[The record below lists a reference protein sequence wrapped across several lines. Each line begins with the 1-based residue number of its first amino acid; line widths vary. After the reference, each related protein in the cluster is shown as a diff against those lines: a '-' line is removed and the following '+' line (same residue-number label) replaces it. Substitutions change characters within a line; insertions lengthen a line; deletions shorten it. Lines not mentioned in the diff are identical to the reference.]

1 MTSEHRCA
9 SCVCNRDRGGR
20 VSCDEPTIAQDADGE
35 EGSYP
40 VREDIYLLCSA
51 GRVGIFK
58 VPLCVEVAWLPS
70 GKVTVIGVSV
80 IRTSDMAALS
90 FKAMKWPV
98 VPVSAF
104 AIVLMTGRLMV
115 CGIKASEIICFC
127 LGLEK
132 NTFARLTT
140 LSTSIPPHQHRLLP
154 LFL

>member
-1 MTSEHRCA
+1 MERRDPTQSGKISTCCA
-9 SCVCNRDRGGR
+9 AR
-20 VSCDEPTIAQDADGE
+20 
-35 EGSYP
+35 
-40 VREDIYLLCSA
+40 

-104 AIVLMTGRLMV
+104 ASVLMTGRLMV
-115 CGIKASEIICFC
+115 FGIKASEIICFC
-127 LGLEK
+127 CLGLEK
-132 NTFARLTT
+132 T
-140 LSTSIPPHQHRLLP
+140 PLLG
-154 LFL
+154 